1 MDALILVGSAR
12 KSGSTSILCSKAADS
27 LTAAGV
33 NVKVMYPYDMEIGH
47 CTNCSTCEDLG
58 RCVID
63 DDMTTIYKAMNGAS
77 IVIFGTPVHFS
88 GISSILKQVMDR
100 FQCAWHV
107 PLKTKRVVGVI
118 ANGGTVDPYFNNII
132 SELRSLSNT
141 LNGKWGGCVTVRETD
156 AGGLNELNL
165 KDAHHF
171 GITLYELAKELPRH
185 PRTLSHVSPMV
196 RTRTE

>member
-27 LTAAGV
+27 LSAAGV
-33 NVKVMYPYDMEIGH
+33 NVKVMYPYDLEIGH
-47 CTNCSTCEDLG
+47 CTNCNTCEDLG

-63 DDMTTIYKAMNGAS
+63 DGMTAIYEAVNASS

-88 GISSILKQVMDR
+88 GVSSILKQVMDR

-107 PLKTKRVVGVI
+107 PLRTKRVIGVI
-118 ANGGTVDPYFNNII
+118 ANGGTVDPCFNNII

-141 LNGKWGGCVTVRETD
+141 LNGKWGGCITVRETD
-156 AGGLNELNL
+156 TEGLNELNL

-171 GITLYELAKELPRH
+171 GIALYELAKELPKH
-185 PRTLSHVSPMV
+185 PKNLSRV
-196 RTRTE
+196 